1 MKQLTDEDILAMAD
15 RDFVPDT
22 RAVNR
27 AVRRQLR
34 LGQLVPEP
42 IEIPEFYRLDL
53 HHRTQEQAWQMI
65 NALGD
70 SGVRDAVI
78 ITGASG
84 ILKIK
89 FQQWAT
95 DSTLAQKITSW
106 RPINNGSFAVRFRRP
121 HTIRTDLKTGSGQ

>member
-34 LGQLVPEP
+34 LGQLVPVP
-42 IEIPEFYRLDL
+42 VEIPEFYRLDL

-95 DSTLAQKITSW
+95 DSTLAPKITSW
-106 RPINNGSFAVRFRRP
+106 RPINNGSFAVRFRR
-121 HTIRTDLKTGSGQ
+121 RRSFKTDLKTGSGQ